1 METCHMVRQLLLMFL
16 LTIENHTEIIK
27 LRYALLYE
35 SLLCY
40 VTSLYFML
48 RYVVLCC
55 LLLCFIIFYYAILF
69 DITSCYIVED
79 KPYSSLHSMTCCLPI
94 MLFCSTLK
102 KGFKCAA
109 YNYPNTITTVIQP
122 FQ

>member
-1 METCHMVRQLLLMFL
+1 MVRQLLLMFL

-79 KPYSSLHSMTCCLPI
+79 KPYSSRHD
-94 MLFCSTLK
+94 MLLT
-102 KGFKCAA
+102 
-109 YNYPNTITTVIQP
+109 YNAVLQHIEERIQVCRI
-122 FQ
+122 QLS